1 MSVSVLMFSYLRGES
16 TLSGLLWYSEKSSFR
31 RERLLAGAEGI
42 EKLYAEYQRALA
54 VERSRL
60 REEDLDRARLE
71 AHLPLLARLDA
82 VGRQLGRGL

>member
-1 MSVSVLMFSYLRGES
+1 M
-16 TLSGLLWYSEKSSFR
+16 
-31 RERLLAGAEGI
+31 AGAEGI

-82 VGRQLGRGL
+82 VEDSSVVVYDLGLGRNLNDPVRNTYLPRPRS